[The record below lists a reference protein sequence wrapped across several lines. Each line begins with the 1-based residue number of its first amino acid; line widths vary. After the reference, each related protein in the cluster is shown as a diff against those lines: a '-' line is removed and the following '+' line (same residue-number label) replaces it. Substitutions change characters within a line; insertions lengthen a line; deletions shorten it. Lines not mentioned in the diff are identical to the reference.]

1 MLKATGS
8 MSDLTIMFAIIAVLL
23 VLGVG
28 GLCLAL
34 FGKARWRPGY
44 RIEVGFIAL
53 LVGLGFYADQRSAR
67 VFAAYEAGLPQ
78 ESLTGT
84 NWKATFQKLKKQGI
98 DRVIR
103 VYAFQWGFTFIDE
116 KSAASRNAVMVKPGE
131 KILFALMS
139 NDVIHGFNI
148 PVARVISEFE
158 PPGVRTVWIRAPKKP
173 GKYLIQCTNY
183 CGLGHAQMKAWLVVS
198 GTGTGTGAGAG
209 AKPAAK
215 HE

>member
-1 MLKATGS
+1 MLQATGS
-8 MSDLTIMFAIIAVLL
+8 MGDLTANFVAIAILLIMGI
-23 VLGVG
+23 G
-28 GLCLAL
+28 GLFLAL

-44 RIEVGFIAL
+44 RMEIGFVGI
-53 LVGLGFYADQRSAR
+53 LVVLAIVADYRSAR
-67 VFAAYEAGLPQ
+67 VFQSYEAGLPK
-78 ESLTGT
+78 ESLTGA
-84 NWKATFQKLKKQGI
+84 NWTAALQKLKKQGI
-98 DRVIR
+98 DRVVR

-131 KILFALMS
+131 KVLFALMS

-148 PVARVISEFE
+148 PVARIITEFE

-183 CGLGHAQMKAWLVVS
+183 CGLGHAQMKAWLVV
-198 GTGTGTGAGAG
+198 AGPA
-209 AKPAAK
+209 AKPAGK